1 MKAHHKETA
10 DQVEQR
16 ENTTRES
23 CSVLTCVRHAH
34 QADRFIRVFSLS
46 DLRAYHHLTG
56 QLSELSDLLES
67 SSLDSGSSSSA
78 PSEVESAEFDRLLSR
93 VWHDASRQFDEEE
106 STILATLE
114 KVATA
119 HELVDL
125 GKRFIEM
132 KPIQTQH
139 KVS

>member
-1 MKAHHKETA
+1 ML
-10 DQVEQR
+10 
-16 ENTTRES
+16 
-23 CSVLTCVRHAH
+23 SVLTCVRHAH

-46 DLRAYHHLTG
+46 DLRVYHHLTG

-78 PSEVESAEFDRLLSR
+78 SSEVESAEFDRLLSR